1 MMFCKLQ
8 KNCIDIYCT
17 AACIRVGGIG
27 RKCGAGV
34 AQVRAISRQYFP
46 QLIVSGPTIRVLYCL
61 VVFVLA
67 SKGLLTGYSGFLLL
81 DKLPDSC
88 FNRDTDSLV
97 Y

>member
-1 MMFCKLQ
+1 M
-8 KNCIDIYCT
+8 
-17 AACIRVGGIG
+17 G

-46 QLIVSGPTIRVLYCL
+46 QLIVSGPSIRVLYCL

-67 SKGLLTGYSGFLLL
+67 SKGLLTGYSSFLPLNE
-81 DKLPDSC
+81 LPHSC